1 VNSAGPRWRDG
12 YPQWMRL
19 SVEITIEPFVEGNP
33 GPHVI
38 AGIDAARASGA
49 AVEVGPFGTTAV
61 GERDVM
67 LNAIHS
73 LCRDA
78 TAAGAKRISL
88 QLSVL
93 SRADD

>member
-1 VNSAGPRWRDG
+1 
-12 YPQWMRL
+12 MRL
-19 SVEITIEPFVEGNP
+19 SVEFTIEPFVEGKP

-49 AVEVGPFGTTAV
+49 SVEVGPFGTTAV
-61 GERDVM
+61 GERELM
-67 LNAIHS
+67 LNAIES

-88 QLSVL
+88 QVSLVDEVVDEVVDG
-93 SRADD
+93 R